1 MKLCWLNIH
10 KWTQWRSPRQNI
22 QSRSCIHCNMYQR
35 RLVVIECDLKEW
47 IAEQDTEILTSD
59 GIVMENNNE

>member
-10 KWTQWRSPRQNI
+10 KWTQWRSPRNNI
-22 QSRSCIHCNMYQR
+22 QTRKCIYCNMYQR
-35 RLVVIECDLKEW
+35 RLVVIECDLEEW
-47 IAEQDTEILTSD
+47 VAEQDTEILTSD